1 MSDSPS
7 RSNPD
12 SVAYPQAL
20 IDRVLARVREAGVAV
35 DQRARATKPNKSQRS
50 VDSTRTPEE
59 VRELRSLRWVF
70 HDMGE
75 SYREYRRRTGARVAP
90 AVRDAADRF
99 KREQNVPALVMLA
112 GCLDE
117 LEVLS
122 W

>member
-7 RSNPD
+7 SLGPD
-12 SVAYPQAL
+12 SAASPQAL

-35 DQRARATKPNKSQRS
+35 DKRARATKPNKSRRNGDITQTS
-50 VDSTRTPEE
+50 AQM
-59 VRELRSLRWVF
+59 REIRSLRWVF
-70 HDMGE
+70 HDMGD
-75 SYREYRRRTGARVAP
+75 SYRQYRRRTGARVTP

-99 KREQNVPALVMLA
+99 KREQNVPALVSLA

-117 LEVLS
+117 LDVLS